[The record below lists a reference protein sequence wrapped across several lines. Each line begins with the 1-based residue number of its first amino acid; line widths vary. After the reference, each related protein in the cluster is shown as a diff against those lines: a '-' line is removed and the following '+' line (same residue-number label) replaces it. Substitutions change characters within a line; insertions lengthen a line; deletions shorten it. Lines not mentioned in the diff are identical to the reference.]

1 MTGNAKE
8 LFAKLRE
15 RMAPLAE
22 AAIRRIRSSAAKAR
36 VYVASVVGRMTV
48 KERLLV
54 LFAIG
59 IVFGFG
65 CKTVAGGFVT
75 MGYQDYTL
83 KASGRAY
90 DLNELERR
98 VAQKNE
104 SQGSDQTDATAMP
117 EGGQCQ

>member
-8 LFAKLRE
+8 LLARLRA
-15 RMAPLAE
+15 RSTPLAE
-22 AAIRRIRSSAAKAR
+22 AAIRRMRSSVTK
-36 VYVASVVGRMTV
+36 VQESVTSVVGRMTV

-54 LFAIG
+54 LFAVG

-65 CKTVAGGFVT
+65 IKTVASGFVT

-83 KASGRAY
+83 KEGGRAY

-98 VAQKNE
+98 VAKKNE
-104 SQGSDQTDATAMP
+104 SQTSDQADATTVP